1 MSLLRLIFGRS
12 SAPAP
17 AVPAPPRGDTLFLSG
32 TGFDGADLTGPATVT
47 VTLGDRTF
55 TATATR
61 RGIAHPAEF
70 ALTEIH
76 EVIPEPTPV
85 AVTPPPHPPP
95 PPPLPAEV
103 VVEKPAEI
111 AAEVAI
117 DPPAE
122 VDAPAEVAIE
132 APGEVAIEAP
142 GEVAIDAPAEV
153 AIDAPGEVAID
164 APAEVATEAPAEVAI
179 EAPGEVAIDAPA
191 EVAIDA
197 PAEVAVEEPVEV
209 VAEEEPDAVVA
220 DEEPVEVVADEVV
233 AEQEPDEVVADEEP
247 AEAVAAEVEAVDD
260 QEIAVVRRPI
270 TNAASEVVG
279 WELVAGGDG
288 VKATAGLLLDV
299 FGDIGLERLA
309 GRHPAWV
316 RIAPEF
322 LLEVGTPPVRPDRVV
337 LQLDARPVSDE
348 VVTALRRLQ
357 FSGYTL
363 ALDGIDDKLLQVCGI
378 VKISIADRTDD
389 ELRALIE
396 TPRNRNIELVATDV
410 ATPEELERAKELGF
424 NSFQGDFFAKPD
436 LTRRRRV
443 GTGGVASLRA
453 VAAVTAPDASFE
465 DLERAITDD
474 VGLSLKLL
482 RYVNSAFFA
491 LPRTVESVREAL
503 TLLGTA
509 TVRRWATVVALAS
522 AAGDAP
528 DELVEL
534 ALQRARMCEV
544 LGGSRELDAA
554 DGHFTVGLFS
564 VADALLDSPMDEV
577 LETLPFSEE
586 IRAALLNREGPKGEL
601 LETVVAYERGEFP
614 ADDGGSLQGAYGDA
628 VQWAGGAVSA
638 AA

>member
-1 MSLLRLIFGRS
+1 MSLLRLIFGRRP
-12 SAPAP
+12 APAP
-17 AVPAPPRGDTLFLSG
+17 VVPAPPAPPRGDVLFL
-32 TGFDGADLTGPATVT
+32 TGNALDDADLTGPATVT

-61 RGIAHPAEF
+61 CATGYPAEF

-76 EVIPEPTPV
+76 EVIPEPAPV
-85 AVTPPPHPPP
+85 VSTPPP
-95 PPPLPAEV
+95 PPPPPPPSAPEVVAEEPAEDPAEV
-103 VVEKPAEI
+103 VVEDPV
-111 AAEVAI
+111 EV
-117 DPPAE
+117 E
-122 VDAPAEVAIE
+122 
-132 APGEVAIEAP
+132 
-142 GEVAIDAPAEV
+142 
-153 AIDAPGEVAID
+153 
-164 APAEVATEAPAEVAI
+164 
-179 EAPGEVAIDAPA
+179 
-191 EVAIDA
+191 
-197 PAEVAVEEPVEV
+197 VEEPVEV
-209 VAEEEPDAVVA
+209 VAEEPVEVDVVA
-220 DEEPVEVVADEVV
+220 DEPVAEPVVGER
-233 AEQEPDEVVADEEP
+233 
-247 AEAVAAEVEAVDD
+247 
-260 QEIAVVRRPI
+260 EIAVVRRPI

-288 VKATAGLLLDV
+288 VQATARLLMDV

-316 RIAPEF
+316 RMAPEF

-337 LQLDARPVSDE
+337 LQLEAKPVSDD
-348 VVTALRRLQ
+348 VLTALRRLQ

-363 ALDGIDDKLLQVCGI
+363 ALEGFDEALLQVCGV
-378 VKISIADRTDD
+378 VKVSIAGRTDD

-396 TPRNRNIELVATDV
+396 TPLARKLELVATDV
-410 ATPEELERAKELGF
+410 ATPDELERAKELGF
-424 NSFQGDFFAKPD
+424 TRFQGDFFAKPD
-436 LTRRRRV
+436 LTRQRRV

-509 TVRRWATVVALAS
+509 TVRRWATVVALV
-522 AAGDAP
+522 AAADDAP
-528 DELVEL
+528 DELIEL

-564 VADALLDSPMDEV
+564 VADALLASPMDEV
-577 LETLPFSEE
+577 LETLPFSDE
-586 IRAALLNREGPKGEL
+586 IRTALLTREGPKGEL
-601 LETVVAYERGEFP
+601 LSTVVAYERGEFP
-614 ADDGGSLQGAYGDA
+614 SDDTGDLPAAYGEA
-628 VQWAGGAVSA
+628 VEWAGGAIDA

>member
-1 MSLLRLIFGRS
+1 MSLLRLIFGRRP
-12 SAPAP
+12 APAP
-17 AVPAPPRGDTLFLSG
+17 IVAAPPAPPRGDTLVLTG
-32 TGFDGADLTGPATVT
+32 TGFDGADLTGPAAVT

-61 RGIAHPAEF
+61 RGQGHPAEF

-76 EVIPEPTPV
+76 ELIPEPAPV
-85 AVTPPPHPPP
+85 VTPPP
-95 PPPLPAEV
+95 PPPP
-103 VVEKPAEI
+103 P
-111 AAEVAI
+111 
-117 DPPAE
+117 PPAP
-122 VDAPAEVAIE
+122 V
-132 APGEVAIEAP
+132 
-142 GEVAIDAPAEV
+142 
-153 AIDAPGEVAID
+153 
-164 APAEVATEAPAEVAI
+164 
-179 EAPGEVAIDAPA
+179 
-191 EVAIDA
+191 
-197 PAEVAVEEPVEV
+197 EVAVEEPVAEPAEIVADEPVEV
-209 VAEEEPDAVVA
+209 VAEEPAEIVA
-220 DEEPVEVVADEVV
+220 EEPAVEVVA
-233 AEQEPDEVVADEEP
+233 EEP
-247 AEAVAAEVEAVDD
+247 AVEVEDEADVER
-260 QEIAVVRRPI
+260 EIAVVRRPI

-279 WELVAGGDG
+279 WELVAGGEG
-288 VKATAGLLLDV
+288 VQATAGLLLDV

-322 LLEVGTPPVRPDRVV
+322 LVAVGTPPVRPDRVV
-337 LQLDARPVSDE
+337 LQLDAKPVSDE
-348 VVTALRRLQ
+348 VLTALRRLQ

-363 ALDGIDDKLLQVCGI
+363 ALEGIDDALLQVCGI
-378 VKISIADRTDD
+378 VKISVAGRADD
-389 ELRALIE
+389 ELRALLE
-396 TPRNRNIELVATDV
+396 APLVRNLELVATDV

-424 NSFQGDFFAKPD
+424 NRFQGDFFAKPD

-443 GTGGVASLRA
+443 RTGGIASLRA

-509 TVRRWATVVALAS
+509 TVRRWATVVALVT
-522 AAGDAP
+522 AADDAP

-577 LETLPFSEE
+577 LETLPFSDE
-586 IRAALLNREGPKGEL
+586 IRTALLTREGPKGEL
-601 LETVVAYERGEFP
+601 LNTVVAYERGEFP
-614 ADDGGSLQGAYGDA
+614 SDDTGGLKGAYGEA
-628 VQWAGGAVSA
+628 VEWAGGALGA